1 MQLGRVMSDMQ
12 PSSTWSRPE
21 REEEEERERERAGQK
36 GGRGGGGPMNYESNI
51 CLLIATYSFRGFRAS
66 PGLE

>member
-36 GGRGGGGPMNYESNI
+36 GGRGGGSDE
-51 CLLIATYSFRGFRAS
+51 L
-66 PGLE
+66 